1 MFVPRG
7 GGYGLR
13 LNRPGETLET
23 SQTISFPV
31 SRGAAIGNS
40 RDGIPYENK
49 ARSSIRNVYAVAKET
64 SSAESHPGASQ
75 VRKDILESGKCGGV
89 VVSQLSIHARPL
101 IRRQRYGHGYVP
113 GRRLQFVA
121 NWVRPPA
128 IELLREVV
136 ILTL

>member
-1 MFVPRG
+1 MFCAAACRATTKIRAVKVTRINSDLQSRAYVRVPG

-23 SQTISFPV
+23 SRTISFPV
-31 SRGAAIGNS
+31 SRGAAIGTS

-101 IRRQRYGHGYVP
+101 IRRQRY
-113 GRRLQFVA
+113 
-121 NWVRPPA
+121 
-128 IELLREVV
+128 
-136 ILTL
+136 